1 MRKVI
6 TTFGDKGENAAARY
20 LRKQGFKIVDR
31 QHKTQFG
38 EIDLICRDGETWV
51 FVEVKTRQS
60 VATGRGDEAVTHS
73 KQKQLT
79 RVAMSYLK
87 KRDLLDQP
95 CRFDV
100 VSILWP
106 AESKKP
112 EITHYRSAFEAI
124 GSFQMFS

>member
-1 MRKVI
+1 MSSFI
-6 TTFGDKGENAAARY
+6 AFGDKGEKAAARY
-20 LRKQGFKIVDR
+20 LRQQGFKIVDR

-60 VATGRGDEAVTHS
+60 DASGRPDEAVTQS
-73 KQKQLT
+73 KQRQLT
-79 RVAMSYLK
+79 RNAMSYLK
-87 KRDLLDQP
+87 KRNLFEQP

-100 VSILWP
+100 VSVLWP
-106 AESKKP
+106 ADAKKP
-112 EITHYRSAFEAI
+112 EITHYRSAFEAV